1 MVMLNPEEEAALKRG
16 NRVVFE
22 EPALNK
28 LTRDIVPPAVRI
40 SIPLD
45 NRYRLRAVAKILAGL
60 ATRLEALTHLA
71 DTREQTILVEACME
85 ARITNHRIR
94 ACKIGPQRK
103 PENETF

>member
-1 MVMLNPEEEAALKRG
+1 MVMLDPESEAALKRG
-16 NRVVFE
+16 NRVVFD
-22 EPALNK
+22 EPGLNK

-103 PENETF
+103 TENETF

>member
-1 MVMLNPEEEAALKRG
+1 MVMLDPESEAALKKG
-16 NRVVFE
+16 HRVSFE
-22 EPALNK
+22 EPALNR

-71 DTREQTILVEACME
+71 DTREQTILVEAMME
-85 ARITNHRIR
+85 ARITNHKIT

-103 PENETF
+103 PEDERF